1 MAAPYQYALIG
12 KFSHGYP
19 TMTRLRAKFAAL
31 GLIKGFKIGV
41 LDNKHWTPDFD
52 PNEESHIMPIWIK
65 VLGLKPH
72 WFHRQFLFHV
82 ASIIGKPL
90 KLDEATSEIENPAVA
105 RICVEINV
113 MEKLQSEI
121 PVQVEGKT
129 SLLRIQYEGIPEY
142 GRICRHRGHTMA
154 SYPEVFIKEN
164 NGKRRGNNEA
174 DEQDDR
180 ISQETNKD
188 GHEGKNKSET
198 VKEVSSSENSDQN
211 SIGMAKETPGLR
223 MKNSDIGLDMGD
235 EAQNKLT
242 SFLEESRQMLQLG
255 YEVQVPNTEDES
267 QESESNESGEDIW
280 QESQLL
286 LRAAVEV
293 EVEVEVAVVEP
304 EEVAGAPVAVAVAD
318 QGVAQAVPA
327 EEVVVVAAG
336 GAVVAAEAAG
346 VMGLLV

>member
-142 GRICRHRGHTMA
+142 VGYVAIEGIQWHHGDLRVRLDKMRGKRPIETPTLILPRGA
-154 SYPEVFIKEN
+154 DPEVFIKEN

-223 MKNSDIGLDMGD
+223 MKIVILGL
-235 EAQNKLT
+235 
-242 SFLEESRQMLQLG
+242 
-255 YEVQVPNTEDES
+255 
-267 QESESNESGEDIW
+267 IW
-280 QESQLL
+280 VMR
-286 LRAAVEV
+286 LRTN
-293 EVEVEVAVVEP
+293 
-304 EEVAGAPVAVAVAD
+304 
-318 QGVAQAVPA
+318 
-327 EEVVVVAAG
+327 
-336 GAVVAAEAAG
+336 
-346 VMGLLV
+346 